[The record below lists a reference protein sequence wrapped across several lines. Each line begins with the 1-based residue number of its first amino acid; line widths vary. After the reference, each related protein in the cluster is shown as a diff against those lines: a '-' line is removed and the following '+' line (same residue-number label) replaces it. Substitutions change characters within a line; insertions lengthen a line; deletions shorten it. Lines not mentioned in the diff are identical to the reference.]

1 MDTLVNDL
9 KVVLNFLRA
18 PYFVQYYLLSF
29 LVIFL
34 LIQPSQTYIF
44 VTVSLDIRQMNPNML
59 RTITYREAVAT

>member
-1 MDTLVNDL
+1 MATLVNGL

-29 LVIFL
+29 LLVFL

-44 VTVSLDIRQMNPNML
+44 VTASLEFGQMNPNML
-59 RTITYREAVAT
+59 RTTTYREAVTT